1 MGLFD
6 NVFDKVKQTV
16 NEEKKK
22 QATQTT
28 ENTTVSPTEKLRG
41 LGVNMED
48 ISAMEMN
55 NMTYICGMAANQGDF
70 DKIKSTFSGLAA
82 SNVVVDLDVLQMYT
96 IVDGDSPWG
105 VAQKV
110 WGDANKYPILVEV
123 NNGKDSYFTGD
134 VIKVPSLRNYIGGHK
149 LQVILNSL
157 GFSVGAIDGAVGP
170 KTIGALKDFQQ
181 KCDVQTTGKVDSA
194 TRKALRM
201 AFHSGAKLE
210 GMALQYVLKE
220 VGQNPGAIDGVVGA
234 KTQQAI
240 SGFQQSIGIDATG
253 NLDEKTVTRLARKFV

>member
-6 NVFDKVKQTV
+6 NVFDKVKKTV
-16 NEEKKK
+16 NDEKKK
-22 QATQTT
+22 QETQTT
-28 ENTTVSPTEKLRG
+28 ENALTPADKVRK
-41 LGVNMED
+41 LGVNLED
-48 ISAMEMN
+48 ISIMEMD
-55 NMTYICGMAANQGDF
+55 NMTYICGMAENQGDF

-82 SNVVVDLDVLQMYT
+82 SNVVVDLDVLKMYT

-110 WGDANKYPILVEV
+110 WNDGNKFPILVEV

-170 KTIGALKDFQQ
+170 KTIGALKDLQQ
-181 KCDVQTTGKVDSA
+181 KCDVQVTGKVDSS
-194 TRKALRM
+194 TRKTLRM

-240 SGFQQSIGIDATG
+240 SSFQQSIGIDATG
-253 NLDEKTVTRLARKFV
+253 NLDDKTVKRLARKFV